1 MLKLIG
7 LETRRTRLA
16 PYLTGAV
23 CLFFTVLFF
32 YGLLGALPTLAAAVG
47 EPIPADELVMVS
59 SWHSVTFLCS
69 TLGMVCFAIFAAVL
83 GARFIVGDYTGSRVI
98 LLFSYPTP
106 RAAVL
111 RAKCAIVCGLTFGA
125 SLVSCFGS
133 FLLFAPAALLLGFCG
148 GPLTAAV
155 VGDAF
160 WISLLFS
167 VIAVSIGLLALRIGF
182 AKRSLPASIVTAIV
196 LASLCSNLF
205 SLLQSI
211 PALACAA
218 LALLAFAGIATLSLF
233 RAVDRME
240 VL

>member
-16 PYLTGAV
+16 PYLIGAV

-47 EPIPADELVMVS
+47 EPIPARELVMVS

-69 TLGMVCFAIFAAVL
+69 ILGMACFAVFAAVL
-83 GARFIVGDYTGSRVI
+83 GARFIVGDYTGARVI
-98 LLFSYPTP
+98 LLFSYPTK

-111 RAKCAIVCGLTFGA
+111 RAKCVIVCTLTFVA
-125 SLVSCFGS
+125 SLVSCFGA
-133 FLLFAPAALLLGFCG
+133 FLLFAPVARLLGFGG
-148 GPLTAAV
+148 GPLTAQV
-155 VGDAF
+155 FGNAF
-160 WISLLFS
+160 CISLLFS
-167 VIAVSIGLLALRIGF
+167 VIAVAIGLLALRVGF
-182 AKRSLPASIVTAIV
+182 AKRSLPATIVTAVILV
-196 LASLCSNLF
+196 SACSNSF
-205 SLLQSI
+205 SMLQSI

-218 LALLAFAGIATLSLF
+218 LALLAAAGIATLSLS